1 MQQLA
6 AIGTNQFILG
16 FQLAG
21 IRHTF
26 EVDPSLNKKTD
37 ISAKG
42 IKTLITTSTDNVG
55 IVIIDEN
62 LLDLMSFFDRSDI
75 ENSISPVFIPLSTR
89 AAQENLR
96 KLIKKSIGVDVWK
109 QDEKQ

>member
-6 AIGTNQFILG
+6 AIGSNEFILG

-26 EVDPSLNKKTD
+26 EVDAALNKKTD
-37 ISAKG
+37 ISAKE

-62 LLDLMSFFDRSDI
+62 LLDSMTFFDRSDI

-96 KLIKKSIGVDVWK
+96 KLIKKSIGIDVWK
-109 QDEKQ
+109 QDEK

>member
-6 AIGTNQFILG
+6 AIGSNQFILG
-16 FQLAG
+16 FRLAG

-26 EVDPSLNKKTD
+26 EVEPSLNKKTD

-42 IKTLITTSTDNVG
+42 IKTLITASADNIG
-55 IVIIDEN
+55 IVIMDEN
-62 LLDLMSFFDRSDI
+62 LLDSMSFFDRSDI

-96 KLIKKSIGVDVWK
+96 RLIKKSIGVDVWK
-109 QDEKQ
+109 QDEK